1 MFGCPGRTQAGSH
14 EKTHLVFSRYGRTYF
29 LSEVWQGLGS
39 DVGLVLGQSK
49 AERMT
54 AREMAAAARP
64 HNTELAS
71 VVFNPVK

>member
-1 MFGCPGRTQAGSH
+1 
-14 EKTHLVFSRYGRTYF
+14 LVFNRYGSTYF
-29 LSEVWQGLGS
+29 LSEVWEGLGS
-39 DVGLVLGQSK
+39 DDGLRVVPSK

-64 HNTELAS
+64 HNTELAL